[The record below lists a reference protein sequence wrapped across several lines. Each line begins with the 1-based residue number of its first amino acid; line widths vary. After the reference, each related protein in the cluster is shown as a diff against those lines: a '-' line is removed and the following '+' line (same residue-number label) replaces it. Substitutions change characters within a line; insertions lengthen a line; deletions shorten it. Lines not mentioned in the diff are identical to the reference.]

1 MNVNFDTTIGVYF
14 SLIALFMIVGAVF
27 IVGIVMV
34 KETKK
39 MK

>member
-1 MNVNFDTTIGVYF
+1 VNVNYDTTIGVF